1 MLTTVFNVILAV
13 LLATTLYVVVR
24 TAVFSWRQ
32 RTIAP
37 VEGVPVDVGCVAEHL
52 AAAVSC
58 QTVPLDDQGTPDAEA
73 FERLHRM
80 LKHTYPLV
88 HKNLGR
94 EIIGGY
100 SLLYTW
106 QGTRPELEPVMVMA
120 HQDVVS
126 ADPVSLD
133 QWTHPP
139 FAGDIADGFVWGR
152 GTLDIKNQLI
162 GIMEAAEVLLARGF
176 QPERKILFGLG
187 HDEET
192 GGVNGCKVMGQLL
205 KERGVHLA
213 GIVDEGG
220 GIFEGLAAGVRGPVA
235 LVGASEKGYLTVEVT
250 VQGQPGHSSTP
261 PPQTT
266 IGILARALARLEANP
281 FPTHLRRLRPM
292 YHGIGRAAPL
302 YLQVAFANVWLFGP
316 LLQRWLTAIPEMI
329 ASIRTTT
336 ALTIVRGG
344 VEDNTIPSEAKAT
357 VNFRLLPGDTIAE
370 VLEYANK
377 IIDDERV
384 SIEPVPGKFNEA
396 LPISPDSGPAY
407 EGLKQVI
414 RELFDNPPV
423 APFVM
428 LGGTDC
434 QHFVPVCDHIYR
446 FTSLVMDASFM
457 GLEHGIDERIPVEG
471 LGKMVQ
477 FYARL
482 MQVWGMPW
490 GAPTSQM
497 TSEKG
502 VTS

>member
-1 MLTTVFNVILAV
+1 MITYVLYAV
-13 LLATTLYVVVR
+13 LAILIATTLYVVAR
-24 TAVFSWRQ
+24 TLLFALRQ
-32 RTIAP
+32 RAVAP
-37 VEGVPVDVGCVAEHL
+37 IEGVAVDDACVAAHL
-52 AAAVSC
+52 AAAVRC
-58 QTVPLDDQGTPDAEA
+58 QTVPLDEQGTPDPEA
-73 FERLHRM
+73 FARLHHM
-80 LKHTYPLV
+80 LEDTYPLV
-88 HKNLGR
+88 HRQLKR
-94 EIIGGY
+94 EVVNGY

-106 QGTRPELEPVMVMA
+106 EGTRPELEPVMVMA

-126 ADPVSLD
+126 ADPASLD

-139 FAGDIADGFVWGR
+139 FAGEIADGFVWGR

-162 GIMEAAEVLLARGF
+162 GIMEGAETLLARGYR
-176 QPERKILFGLG
+176 PERTVLFGLG

-235 LVGASEKGYLTVEVT
+235 LVGASEKGYLTVEIA

-261 PPQTT
+261 PPQTA
-266 IGILARALARLEANP
+266 IGVLARALARLEAHP
-281 FPTHLRRLRPM
+281 FPTHVRRLRPM

-316 LLQRWLTAIPEMI
+316 LLRRWLTAIPEMN

-344 VEDNTIPSEAKAT
+344 VEDNTVPSEAKAIA
-357 VNFRLLPGDTIAE
+357 NFRLLPGDTIAE
-370 VLEYANK
+370 VLKRATK

-384 SIEPVPGKFNEA
+384 TITPVPGKFNEA

-407 EGLKQVI
+407 EGLRQVI
-414 RELFDNPPV
+414 REVFDNPPV
-423 APFVM
+423 APYVM

-446 FTSLVMDASFM
+446 FTSLVMDERFR

-471 LGKMVQ
+471 MGRMVR

-482 MQVWGMPW
+482 MEVWGASQIS
-490 GAPTSQM
+490 GAQ
-497 TSEKG
+497 G
-502 VTS
+502 VSS